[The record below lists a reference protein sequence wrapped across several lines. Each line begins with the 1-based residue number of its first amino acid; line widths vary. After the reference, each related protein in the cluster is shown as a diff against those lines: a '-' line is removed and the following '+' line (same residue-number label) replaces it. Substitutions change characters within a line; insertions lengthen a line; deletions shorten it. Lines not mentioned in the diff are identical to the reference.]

1 MMRSGAALAKSPTE
15 PETVDQQHKVAQ
27 FLEGGSDL
35 PLLADGDVHPENDD
49 PVDDG
54 VEVTRNIEISKP

>member
-1 MMRSGAALAKSPTE
+1 MATE

-35 PLLADGDVHPENDD
+35 PLLADADVHPENDD